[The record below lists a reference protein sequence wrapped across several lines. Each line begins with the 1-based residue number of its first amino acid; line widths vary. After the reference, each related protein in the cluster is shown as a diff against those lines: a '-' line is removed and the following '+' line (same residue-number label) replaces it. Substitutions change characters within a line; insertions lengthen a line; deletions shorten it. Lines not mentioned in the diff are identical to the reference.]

1 MTTNIIDQHVGARLR
16 ALRQARGL
24 TPEDLSRDLSIPCS
38 RVVALESGRLRISA
52 ELMRKLSRAL
62 QAAPAE
68 FFEGFSVT
76 GQGLVRLTTD
86 DARAANDEERL
97 LRDFARIRDDG
108 ARQLVLALVSSYA
121 AFEGMSEG

>member
-38 RVVALESGRLRISA
+38 RIDALESGRLRISA

-62 QAAPAE
+62 RAAPAE

-76 GQGLVRLTTD
+76 AQGLVRLTTD

-97 LRDFARIRDDG
+97 LRDFARIRDDS

-121 AFEGMSEG
+121 AFEGMAEG

>member
-38 RVVALESGRLRISA
+38 RIAALESGRQRISA

-62 QAAPAE
+62 QAEPAE

-97 LRDFARIRDDG
+97 LRDFARIRDDS

-121 AFEGMSEG
+121 AFEGMAEG

>member
-1 MTTNIIDQHVGARLR
+1 MTSNIIDQHVGARLR

-24 TPEDLSRDLSIPCS
+24 TPEDLSRDLSISCS
-38 RVVALESGRLRISA
+38 RIAELESGRLRISA

-62 QAAPAE
+62 RAAPAE

-76 GQGLVRLTTD
+76 AQGLVRRTTD
-86 DARAANDEERL
+86 DVRAANDEERL
-97 LRDFARIRDDG
+97 LRDFARIRDDN